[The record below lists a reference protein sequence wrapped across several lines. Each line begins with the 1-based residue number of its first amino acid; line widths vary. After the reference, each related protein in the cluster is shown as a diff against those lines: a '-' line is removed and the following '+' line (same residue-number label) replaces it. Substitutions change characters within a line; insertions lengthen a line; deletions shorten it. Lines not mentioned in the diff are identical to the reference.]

1 MILCLVT
8 LKVLY
13 GIIVNQTINPYYTF
27 VKIRSKRFLNNKII
41 NVILWKR
48 KQEIGLHC
56 SWFVGSMLTGN
67 SLVSIL
73 QLISSHKEESSM
85 SEKQNQICSLGN
97 YQLGWLTMGEFE
109 FYLKKFII
117 LVFESASISVTLS
130 SACCMWCNHLSAAWW
145 VTGNGRWR
153 PISAGWPT
161 ESIFD
166 DLLTWYTI

>member
-1 MILCLVT
+1 MWSCENGSKKLSYTAADLLAPCLQGTPWFRFFNSSPATRKKAVC
-8 LKVLY
+8 LKNKTRYVL
-13 GIIVNQTINPYYTF
+13 
-27 VKIRSKRFLNNKII
+27 
-41 NVILWKR
+41 
-48 KQEIGLHC
+48 
-56 SWFVGSMLTGN
+56 
-67 SLVSIL
+67 
-73 QLISSHKEESSM
+73 
-85 SEKQNQICSLGN
+85 LGN

-109 FYLKKFII
+109 FYLKKLII

-166 DLLTWYTI
+166 DLLTWYII